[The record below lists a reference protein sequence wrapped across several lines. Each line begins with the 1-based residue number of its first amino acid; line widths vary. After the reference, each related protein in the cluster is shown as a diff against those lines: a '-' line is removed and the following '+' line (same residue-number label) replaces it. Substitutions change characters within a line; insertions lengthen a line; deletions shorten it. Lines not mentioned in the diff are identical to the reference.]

1 MKNLNSL
8 LDRPFLYWFIKRS
21 SHDRAA
27 AADYE
32 SHQRILFLFSR
43 ALINRDLVTS
53 FMMNAIIIIVPS
65 FIMRGYLGGI
75 IHGDRSCCL
84 MHQALWASDP
94 AIAYTRESAV
104 CRDVEILLMEILLFS
119 SVRLRYCLC
128 SALQFRAQSTAAIIR
143 KFSNCNSII
152 ASATNYSIN

>member
-1 MKNLNSL
+1 MLKPWSQ
-8 LDRPFLYWFIKRS
+8 
-21 SHDRAA
+21 AA
-27 AADYE
+27 AVDYE
-32 SHQRILFLFSR
+32 SHQRILFLFTQ

-84 MHQALWASDP
+84 MHQASWSSDP

-119 SVRLRYCLC
+119 IRLRYYLC
-128 SALQFRAQSTAAIIR
+128 STVRFKPQSIAAIIR
-143 KFSNCNSII
+143 KFTNCNSTIVSEI
-152 ASATNYSIN
+152 NYSIN